1 MKTVFENYYSV
12 LASIIISVSSFFI
25 VRYVVNKKMHS
36 LNGAQ
41 KLLGIASLLIIISEI
56 AYLGVSLGLF
66 EFALEVVTSIGVGMV
81 IFGIALQ
88 HQLKNIAAGI
98 GLFFSSD
105 INIGDSV
112 LIKDVEGIII
122 ELHLTKIVALTEDGG
137 RIIIPN
143 QKLAEDVVIVYN
155 KKRKSFL
162 NDN

>member
-1 MKTVFENYYSV
+1 MFENYYSI
-12 LASIIISVSSFFI
+12 LASIIISVSLFFI
-25 VRYVVNKKMHS
+25 VRYVINKKMS
-36 LNGAQ
+36 TLNGVQ
-41 KLLGIASLLIIISEI
+41 KLLGIASFLIIISEV

-66 EFALEVVTSIGVGMV
+66 EFALEIITSVGVGMV

-98 GLFFSSD
+98 GLFFNSD

-112 LIKDVEGIII
+112 LVNDVHGVII

-155 KKRKSFL
+155 KKRKNFFEQ
-162 NDN
+162 